1 MSQYILEVPFE
12 TPEYPFGDRIPV
24 EAKEGCEDTFL
35 VDIVQEFYDQCDSAH
50 FETLLIIEDLEANSK
65 LWFLEERLA
74 KAYDNLS

>member
-1 MSQYILEVPFE
+1 
-12 TPEYPFGDRIPV
+12 
-24 EAKEGCEDTFL
+24 